1 MNGLRRVSHEGLE
14 LLVAARDGA
23 LHPLDEPLA
32 TLLAGG
38 LDRLHEAVDAA
49 LAREAVRGDVDL
61 LAPVDRQEVWAS
73 GVTYERSR
81 QARVEEAVVKSVYDL
96 VFEAERPEVFM
107 KMPAY
112 RVPLPGAPLRV
123 RADST
128 WDVPEPELALV
139 LTAQGEVAG
148 YLVADDLSSR
158 SIEGENPLYLA
169 QAKIFDDSLG
179 LSDTIVLA
187 RDLGERARS
196 ARISLRIE
204 RAGSVDVRGR
214 DVHSADAPLVRRPRG
229 IPVPRAL
236 PPERRRAADRHR
248 ARAAGRVHARGWRH
262 RRDRDRGRRPPPPR
276 CLPLR
281 CHSMRIAVV
290 GAGAMGSVYA
300 GLLADA
306 GNEVWAIDTW
316 QEHVDAIRER
326 GLHVE
331 GASGDRTVR
340 LQATSDPGEVGA
352 VDLVVVATKARDV
365 EAAAERARPLL
376 GPETVVVPIQNGLGS
391 ADRVAL
397 VLGEERVAIG
407 VAGGF
412 GASIVAPGHVHHNG
426 WQLIRLGERRGK
438 VTPRIERVA
447 EVWRDAGFQVATFDD
462 VDRLVWEKLVCN
474 AAFSGT
480 CALLETT
487 IGEVLADPDA
497 WSVAEACAREAF
509 AVAGASGIELD
520 VRRPVDLRSRV
531 RRQDAGRPAL
541 DAARPPG
548 RPALRGRRDQ
558 RRDSAG
564 RGSGRPRGARER
576 DGRRARAGEGGPDSG
591 ASLARP
597 GRSPTASVW
606 LPVRRRALAPCG
618 GPRGV
623 G

>member
-112 RVPLPGAPLRV
+112 RVPPPGAPLRV

-187 RDLGERARS
+187 RDLGDRARS

-204 RAGSVDVRGR
+204 RAGSVAFEGETSTGQMRRSFEDLAGYLFRELSHPHGAVLLTGTG
-214 DVHSADAPLVRRPRG
+214 LVPPDEFTLEGGDTVEIEIEGVGLLRHGVYRSRC
-229 IPVPRAL
+229 PV
-236 PPERRRAADRHR
+236 
-248 ARAAGRVHARGWRH
+248 
-262 RRDRDRGRRPPPPR
+262 
-276 CLPLR
+276 
-281 CHSMRIAVV
+281 RIAVV

-509 AVAGASGIELD
+509 AVARASGSSWTSTT
-520 VRRPVDLRSRV
+520 RRPTFASSAPRCRT
-531 RRQDAGRPAL
+531 
-541 DAARPPG
+541 
-548 RPALRGRRDQ
+548 RG
-558 RRDSAG
+558 
-564 RGSGRPRGARER
+564 PRCCSTSW
-576 DGRRARAGEGGPDSG
+576 RAGP
-591 ASLARP
+591 AR
-597 GRSPTASVW
+597 ST
-606 LPVRRRALAPCG
+606 
-618 GPRGV
+618 
-623 G
+623 